1 MLAAIGTVAGAVCA
15 AWAAQALQSLLFG
28 VNPGDSQVFAA
39 AVAVCVMMALVG
51 SLLPAIRATRVDPLE
66 AIRAD

>member
-1 MLAAIGTVAGAVCA
+1 
-15 AWAAQALQSLLFG
+15 
-28 VNPGDSQVFAA
+28 VFAA